1 MAIKLIKA
9 SKILRTGMYDLVA
22 YCKRTGIPIK
32 EDPNFRIEDQDYLK
46 ISKELNP
53 YIASLIESKRTSAQK
68 FTLSNSA
75 QHRSSA
81 KGKSEVAWSKED
93 VTLLGNFTH
102 AEYSLVK

>member
-81 KGKSEVAWSKED
+81 KEKVKSLGLKKMLHYWVI
-93 VTLLGNFTH
+93 LLMR
-102 AEYSLVK
+102 SIV